1 MAKKTVNV
9 EDIIDNE
16 TIELKEIPSKP
27 VAKPKRTREAEDN
40 FEGEYI
46 NCLRKEIITVR
57 HINKQTGNIRDPKH
71 VLYGGMAENATRTF
85 TVPLL
90 RSGALADVLT
100 KDEKKFLEYYMGLEP
115 NALSVYRKE
124 DNFWDT
130 ANDEGISKVILHK
143 HDTHLDLSVP
153 EDYIKYKILL
163 ANKERIA
170 PSIKELQD
178 RPKATYE
185 YVLLSDKEDTAAIKT
200 SISTKMQCYKELGK
214 IEDNI
219 DILRLVIETID
230 GRGMAPD
237 SKIEILQNKANDLI
251 QANAKLF
258 LNTVTDKL
266 LPTKVLIKKAIES
279 GIISKRG
286 DYFYMRKDGMP
297 LCGDNQEPTFN
308 IAATFLNEPRNQ
320 ELKFSI
326 EAQLKD

>member
-9 EDIIDNE
+9 EDIVDNE
-16 TIELKEIPSKP
+16 PIEIKP
-27 VAKPKRTREAEDN
+27 VTTQPKKTRQVEVVDN
-40 FEGEYI
+40 SDTEYI

-90 RSGALADVLT
+90 KSGALTDVLT

-124 DNFWDT
+124 DNFWNT
-130 ANDEGISKVILHK
+130 ANDEGISKVVLHK
-143 HDTHLDLSVP
+143 HDNHLDLSVP

-163 ANKERIA
+163 ANKDRIA
-170 PSIKELQD
+170 PSMKELQD

-185 YVLLSDKEDTAAIKT
+185 YVLLSDREDTAAIKT

-214 IEDNI
+214 IEDNV

-266 LPTKVLIKKAIES
+266 LPTKVLLKKALEA
-279 GIISKRG
+279 GIVSKRG
-286 DYFYMRKDGMP
+286 DYYYIRKDGMP
-297 LCGDNQEPTFN
+297 LCGNDQEPTFN
-308 IAATFLNEPRNQ
+308 IAASFLNEPKNQ

-326 EAQLKD
+326 EAQLNV